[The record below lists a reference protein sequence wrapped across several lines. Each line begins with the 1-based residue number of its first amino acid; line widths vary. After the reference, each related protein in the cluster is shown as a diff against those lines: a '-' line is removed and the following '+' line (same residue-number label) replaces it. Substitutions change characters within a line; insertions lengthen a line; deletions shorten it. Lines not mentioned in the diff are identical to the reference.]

1 MINSVSGAVLTLVV
15 VALSIGGLILA
26 RRTFVKS
33 HLQKQHDITDPYSQ
47 FVAMLFA
54 VLLGFMVADA
64 MQRFGF
70 ARAEVQQEASALGT
84 VFRLAEGL
92 PTDNKNRLRDLCL
105 LYATEVVQDEWP
117 MLAERRDSMKA
128 WKLYRQLWQSCTTFE
143 SQSNKESNIQQAL
156 LSAMNVLGD
165 SRRMRVEAL
174 HTGLPPVLWGVL
186 IIGGLATMVF
196 TYFFCAEDL
205 KTQCIMVAMVS
216 LVICLNLFL
225 LAVYDDPFA
234 GDVKVTPE
242 AFETQIR
249 LFKMEHQMA
258 IETEQEM
265 KLLHLK
271 PENN

>member
-1 MINSVSGAVLTLVV
+1 MINSFTGAILTVVV
-15 VALSIGGLILA
+15 VALSIGGLLIA

-92 PTDNKNRLRDLCL
+92 PTDNKNRVRDLCM

-117 MLAERRDSMKA
+117 MLEHRRDSMKA
-128 WKLYRQLWQSCTTFE
+128 WKLYRQLWSCCTTFDAKT
-143 SQSNKESNIQQAL
+143 NKDSNIQQAL
-156 LSAMNVLGD
+156 LSSMNTLGD

-186 IIGGLATMVF
+186 IIGGMATMVF
-196 TYFFCAEDL
+196 TYFFCADDL
-205 KTQCIMVAMVS
+205 RTQCIMVAMVS

-249 LFKMEHQMA
+249 LFKLEHQMA
-258 IETEQEM
+258 IEAEEEM
-265 KLLHLK
+265 KQLHLQDT
-271 PENN
+271 N